1 MHRWVRG
8 AASAIWAL
16 VLIVYPLG
24 RFLFDKLAAAFN
36 WWDHPAESAGSL
48 ISFLQSLWDV
58 PGLRGAILV
67 LTGFVAGLWLDFL
80 LRKVDGSR
88 EEKLRQVGNSMM
100 GLYGSIRMESRR
112 GDKPL
117 DIILR
122 WGGRLNSIGVT
133 LRNHDFLYPRVED
146 DTLPLL
152 RQYLHV
158 IGALL
163 NDGHIREAR
172 EKARNLL
179 QYEPS
184 ERSSVVLLDDC

>member
-1 MHRWVRG
+1 
-8 AASAIWAL
+8 
-16 VLIVYPLG
+16 
-24 RFLFDKLAAAFN
+24 LAAAFN

-133 LRNHDFLYPRVED
+133 LRNHDFLYPRAED

-152 RQYLHV
+152 RHYLHV
-158 IGALL
+158 VGAFLTMTTSGGGKGKGAPL
-163 NDGHIREAR
+163 A
-172 EKARNLL
+172 
-179 QYEPS
+179 
-184 ERSSVVLLDDC
+184 